1 MKNDVVFKRAAKS
14 RTWEVLRMREL
25 VYEYIKKKYK
35 VSPEYPWK
43 GDDVD
48 AVFRHG
54 DNRKW
59 FALVMSVQRGK
70 LGLEGD
76 GFVDVVNLK
85 TGDMLFQD
93 MLIQEPG
100 IMPAYHMNKQHWI
113 TVLLDGS
120 VAESRVLDLIDI
132 SFQATASAKK
142 KEKA

>member
-1 MKNDVVFKRAAKS
+1 
-14 RTWEVLRMREL
+14 MRDL
-25 VYEYIKKKYK
+25 VYGYIKKKYK
-35 VSPEYPWK
+35 VCPEYPWK
-43 GDDVD
+43 KYDDN
-48 AVFRHG
+48 AVFRHA

-85 TGDMLFQD
+85 TGDMLFRD
-93 MLIQEPG
+93 MLIQDPG

-120 VAESRVLDLIDI
+120 VDELKVLDLIDM
-132 SFQATASAKK
+132 SFQATAPAKK
-142 KEKA
+142 KEKALRGSDEGKRGFW